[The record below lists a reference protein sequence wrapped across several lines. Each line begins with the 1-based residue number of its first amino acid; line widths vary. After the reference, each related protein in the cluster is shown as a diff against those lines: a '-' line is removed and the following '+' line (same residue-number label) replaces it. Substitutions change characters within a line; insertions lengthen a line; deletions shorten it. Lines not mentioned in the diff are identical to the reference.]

1 MLMSLFRSPISRA
14 LGLTIACVGVATA
27 QAQKECSVNEN
38 RPTQVG
44 KAMLAVQVALSAQD
58 PNSAARQLSSA
69 VKGLTEN
76 AERMDNQV
84 GRNFVLGKALSLWL
98 AQPDMALEVKRGALG
113 YASNPDAT
121 ISLPAAIDTAF
132 KVVETAMPECV
143 VETSKWRGHKGWI
156 ALVNKAIEAANSTD
170 EAGMNQAEML
180 AREAIVVNP
189 YGPYGYV
196 ILGQVMQRKSK
207 TTEAIAQY
215 KKGIEV
221 ALKDSVYDD
230 IRRQAV
236 NYMGAAALDSAES
249 VTDTAARRPYLI
261 AAKSAFEQIIADKGS
276 NESKK
281 MARQGMCRVATVS
294 GDTALLRS
302 VYKGELLN
310 PAGFS
315 YSEIMDAGVC
325 MANAE
330 MITDAQALFRTAYEK
345 NSYHR
350 DALSNLAVMLIRS
363 NKDAEAIPLAE
374 RLVEVEPNNPDN
386 WQLLTTANANIARAT
401 REQRQN
407 AIKAAQ
413 ATKTGSK
420 TAPATKTAAG
430 TKTATKSAGTGTVS
444 TANMALLDSLFNIE
458 KKYTD
463 AAVAANTMREKIVYK
478 VTITEFTPTEAKA
491 TFSGSISNGG
501 SEAKPI
507 TLKVDFLDN
516 KGKVV
521 QSKEQAFEQIPA
533 GRSTRFSLTATPGK
547 EIAAFRYAKID

>member
-1 MLMSLFRSPISRA
+1 MSLFRSPMFRA
-14 LGLTIACVGVATA
+14 VGLTIACAGVATA

-58 PNSAARQLSSA
+58 PTAAGRQLMSA

-76 AERMDNQV
+76 GERMDNQV
-84 GRNFVLGKALSLWL
+84 GRNFVLGKALALWL
-98 AQPDMALEVKRGALG
+98 AQPEITLEVKRGALG
-113 YASNPDAT
+113 YTSNPEAT

-156 ALVNKAIEAANSTD
+156 TLVNKAIEAANSTD
-170 EAGMNQAEML
+170 EAGMAQAEAL
-180 AREAIVVNP
+180 ARQAIVVNP

-207 TTEAIAQY
+207 TTEAIEQY
-215 KKGIEV
+215 KKGID
-221 ALKDSVYDD
+221 AASKDSIYDD

-236 NYMGAAALDSAES
+236 NYMGAAALDSAEN
-249 VTDTAARRPYLI
+249 VTDTIARRPYI
-261 AAKSAFEQIIADKGS
+261 AAARSAFEQILADKGS
-276 NESKK
+276 GESKK

-302 VYKGELLN
+302 VYQGELKN

-330 MITDAQALFRTAYEK
+330 MIPDAQALFRTAYEK

-363 NKDAEAIPLAE
+363 NKDLEAIPLAE

-386 WQLLTTANANIARAT
+386 WQLLTTANANIARSI
-401 REQRQN
+401 REQRQA
-407 AIKAAQ
+407 AIKTAQ

-420 TAPATKTAAG
+420 TTPATKAAG
-430 TKTATKSAGTGTVS
+430 TKTATKTTSATVS
-444 TANMALLDSLFNIE
+444 TANMAVIDSLFNIE

-478 VTITEFTPTEAKA
+478 VTISEFTPTDAKA
-491 TFSGSISNGG
+491 TFSGSVSNSG
-501 SEAKPI
+501 SETKPI
-507 TLKVDFLDN
+507 TLKVDFLDS

-521 QSKEQAFEQIPA
+521 QSKEQAFEQVPQ
-533 GRSTRFSLTATPGK
+533 GRSARFSITATPGK

>member
-1 MLMSLFRSPISRA
+1 MLMSLFRSPIFRA
-14 LGLTIACVGVATA
+14 VGLTIACAGVATA

-44 KAMLAVQVALSAQD
+44 RAMLAVQVALSAQD
-58 PNSAARQLSSA
+58 PTAAARQLSSA

-76 AERMDNQV
+76 GERMDNQV
-84 GRNFVLGKALSLWL
+84 GRNFVLGKALALWL
-98 AQPDMALEVKRGALG
+98 AQPDIGLEVKRGALG
-113 YASNPDAT
+113 YVANPEAT

-156 ALVNKAIEAANSTD
+156 TLVNKAIEAANSSD
-170 EAGMNQAEML
+170 EAGMAQAEML
-180 AREAIVVNP
+180 ARQAIVVNP

-207 TTEAIAQY
+207 TTDAIEQY
-215 KKGIEV
+215 KKGIEM
-221 ALKDSVYDD
+221 ASKDSIYDD

-236 NYMGAAALDSAES
+236 NYMGVAALDSAEN
-249 VTDTAARRPYLI
+249 VTDTIARRPYLV
-261 AAKSAFEQIIADKGS
+261 AAKSAFEQILADKGS

-345 NSYHR
+345 NAYHR
-350 DALSNLAVMLIRS
+350 DALSNLAVMLIRA
-363 NKDAEAIPLAE
+363 NKDADAIPLAE
-374 RLVEVEPNNPDN
+374 RLVEVEPNNPEN
-386 WQLLTTANANIARAT
+386 WQLLTTANANIARSI
-401 REQRQN
+401 REQR
-407 AIKAAQ
+407 IKAGAG
-413 ATKTGSK
+413 TKTAAK
-420 TAPATKTAAG
+420 TTPATKTAG
-430 TKTATKSAGTGTVS
+430 TKTATKTAAPAGG
-444 TANMALLDSLFNIE
+444 TANMALLDSLFNVE

-478 VTITEFTPTEAKA
+478 VSISEFTPTEAKA
-491 TFSGSISNGG
+491 TFSGSVSNSG
-501 SEAKPI
+501 SDTKPI
-507 TLKVDFLDN
+507 TLKVDFLDS

-521 QSKEQAFEQIPA
+521 QSKEHVFEQVPA
-533 GRSTRFSLTATPGK
+533 GRSSRFSITATPGK
-547 EIAAFRYAKID
+547 EISAFRYARID